1 MSSIEQAREHL
12 VNEIDKRLHISRLT
26 NGFYEKS
33 SDILMK
39 SAFGFL
45 MDQWISAGL
54 LPQDFRGEE
63 DAKKKEVEEEKLEK
77 KNEIKEKKKEMAE
90 KQKKLKEFE
99 EKFSQGLKDSGHE
112 TPASTSSTPSGSA
125 PPEINAPE
133 KKIEIEKDEEQEQ
146 ILNDIDLEELFDEEA
161 FESQKDSDK
170 QLVKVEEESEKQ
182 IIPVDEIEE
191 TERQAQ
197 ILKEQAQETLK
208 KNAVEFEEA
217 YKLQQHALLTAH
229 DANVKTAKA
238 LVNQEIGTQLLA
250 EAGAEMIEAGAH
262 LQREALASERQVP
275 VNIHQE
281 ATIVQ
286 GVTLNEASQEAATH
300 AHEQVTFKQVEH
312 IPPVY

>member
-1 MSSIEQAREHL
+1 MSIQEAREQL

-33 SDILMK
+33 SDLLMK

-54 LPQDFRGEE
+54 LPPDFRGEE
-63 DAKKKEVEEEKLEK
+63 KKEEEKDNKKEEDPPEK
-77 KNEIKEKKKEMAE
+77 KNRKQKGKKAE
-90 KQKKLKEFE
+90 NEQEKKLKEFE
-99 EKFSQGLKDSGHE
+99 EKFAKGLKDSGHE
-112 TPASTSSTPSGSA
+112 SKASSSTSEPGSA
-125 PPEINAPE
+125 PPEMNAPE
-133 KKIEIEKDEEQEQ
+133 EELDEQEQ
-146 ILNDIDLEELFDEEA
+146 ILNDIDLEDLFDEEA
-161 FESQKDSDK
+161 FENQCDADK
-170 QLVKVEEESEKQ
+170 QLVKVEDDSAKA

-191 TERQAQ
+191 SERQAQ
-197 ILKEQAQETLK
+197 ILKEQAKGALMN
-208 KNAVEFEEA
+208 NAVEFEEA
-217 YKLQQHALLTAH
+217 YKLQQNALLAAH

-275 VNIHQE
+275 INVHQE
-281 ATIVQ
+281 ASIVQ
-286 GVTLNEASQEAATH
+286 GVSVSDAAQEAASV

>member
-1 MSSIEQAREHL
+1 MSIEEARQHL

-33 SDILMK
+33 SDLLMK

-45 MDQWISAGL
+45 MDQWMAAGL

-63 DAKKKEVEEEKLEK
+63 KKEEEKDEK
-77 KNEIKEKKKEMAE
+77 EDPSKRKKDDQKRKSKKPENEQK
-90 KQKKLKEFE
+90 KKLKEFE
-99 EKFSQGLKDSGHE
+99 EKFAKGLKDSGHE
-112 TPASTSSTPSGSA
+112 SKASSSSSPPGSA
-125 PPEINAPE
+125 PPEMNAPE
-133 KKIEIEKDEEQEQ
+133 EEMDEQEK
-146 ILNDIDLEELFDEEA
+146 ILNDIDLEDLFDEEA
-161 FESQKDSDK
+161 FENQKDSDK
-170 QLVKVEEESEKQ
+170 QLVKVEDDSAKA

-197 ILKEQAQETLK
+197 LLKEQAQAALK
-208 KNAVEFEEA
+208 NNAVEFEEA
-217 YKLQQHALLTAH
+217 YKLQQNALLAAH

-262 LQREALASERQVP
+262 LQREALASERVAP
-275 VNIHQE
+275 VNVHQE
-281 ATIVQ
+281 ASIVQ
-286 GVTLNEASQEAATH
+286 GMAVSEAAQEAA
-300 AHEQVTFKQVEH
+300 AVASEQVTFKQVEH

>member
-1 MSSIEQAREHL
+1 MSIEQARENL

-63 DAKKKEVEEEKLEK
+63 DAKKKESEVENHEK
-77 KNEIKEKKKEMAE
+77 KVQE
-90 KQKKLKEFE
+90 KKLKEFE
-99 EKFSQGLKDSGHE
+99 EKFTHGLKDSGHE
-112 TPASTSSTPSGSA
+112 TPASTSSSPPGSA
-125 PPEINAPE
+125 PPEVNAPDE
-133 KKIEIEKDEEQEQ
+133 EIDEQEQ

-161 FESQKDSDK
+161 FESQNDADK
-170 QLVKVEEESEKQ
+170 QLVKVEDDAEKQ

-197 ILKEQAQETLK
+197 VLKEQAAATLK
-208 KNAVEFEEA
+208 KNAIEFEEA

-275 VNIHQE
+275 VNVHQQ
-281 ATIVQ
+281 ASIVQ
-286 GVTLNEASQEAATH
+286 GIEINEVSQEAAAK
-300 AHEQVTFKQVEH
+300 AHEQITFKQVEH